1 MRKKNKT
8 IIEDVQCLER
18 SEAKSNCVKNVK
30 VLGIHSKNGRVYP
43 LSVMRDA
50 LPKYENIVVN
60 LDHKPNEPRSVMDRF
75 GKISN
80 VRLEQDGIYG
90 DLEYNPAHP
99 YAKAFEYFVAN
110 QPDAVGLSHAAIAKT
125 RMDNKTGI
133 ETVEN
138 IAELESVDLVATAA
152 TNKSLFESYT
162 KILES
167 NMKKDSDDMDKKEEA
182 VQVLPGKH
190 VYIPEEFMKKEF
202 ETYEAYC
209 AGMREAIHGVM
220 AAEMSHDDKCEA
232 LIGLMLPKDLD
243 MKEEAVDKAI
253 NVLDEAEDKDN
264 DDMDAEM
271 KKMKAEEGLRKSGT
285 FGHKLLIEELD
296 RFRIHDKQV
305 KMLDKV
311 HSFCKDNGLDK
322 KLVTETFIDI
332 LCNTNESKWKILVE
346 DRKSLAVASKSPIS
360 VSADVAT
367 GVQDLTVDQL
377 VKLLRS

>member
-1 MRKKNKT
+1 MRKKNKS
-8 IIEDVQCLER
+8 IVEDVQCLER

-50 LPKYENIVVN
+50 LPKYEGIVVN

-99 YAKAFEYFVAN
+99 YAKAFEYFVEN

-125 RMDNKTGI
+125 RMDHKSGI

-152 TNKSLFESYT
+152 TNKNLFESYT

-167 NMKKDSDDMDKKEEA
+167 NMKKDSDPMDKKEEA
-182 VQVLPGKH
+182 TQVLPGKH

-202 ETYEAYC
+202 ETYEDYC
-209 AGMREAIHGVM
+209 KGMKEAIHSVM
-220 AAEMSHDDKCEA
+220 SAEMSHDDKCEA
-232 LIGLMLPKDLD
+232 LMGLMVPKDLD
-243 MKEEAVDKAI
+243 VKEEAVDKAMHD
-253 NVLDEAEDKDN
+253 LDEAEDKE
-264 DDMDAEM
+264 DDMDDDH

-285 FGHKLLIEELD
+285 LGHKLLIEELD

-305 KMLDKV
+305 KMIEKV
-311 HSFCKDNGLDK
+311 HSFCKDNGLDR
-322 KLVTETFIDI
+322 KLVTEAFIDI
-332 LCNTNESKWKILVE
+332 LCNTDESKWKVLIE
-346 DRKSLAVASKSPIS
+346 DRKSLAVASKNPIS

-367 GVQDLTVDQL
+367 GVQDLTVDKL
-377 VKLLRS
+377 VKILRS